1 MTTLRWFSI
10 VLVCAVAVTLATD
23 APSILDICGQGVG
36 LGYDVVNERFKFP
49 LVAWHYDLQQT
60 DTLNGNRY
68 QIPDELFFART
79 PQLLSDSSFQVMK
92 STSQFIQSYISTTK
106 FGASATVLKGKV
118 KLEGALS
125 KTKGDV
131 SKMLNENNSNFAT
144 VNNDFMTFRLNMYP
158 IDEVSLHP
166 RFKAEIDKLPSE
178 YNPQAYMYV
187 Y

>member
-1 MTTLRWFSI
+1 MTILRWFSAA
-10 VLVCAVAVTLATD
+10 LLCSVAVVLAAD
-23 APSILDICGQGVG
+23 NPSILDICGQGVG

-49 LVAWHYDLQQT
+49 LIAWHYELDQT
-60 DTLNGNRY
+60 DTLNGARY

-79 PQLLSDSSFQVMK
+79 PQLLADSWFQVMK

-106 FGASATVLKGKV
+106 FGASATLLKGKV

-131 SKMLNENNSNFAT
+131 SKLLNENNSNFAT
-144 VNNDFMTFRLNMYP
+144 VNNDFFTFRLNMYP

-166 RFKAEIDKLPSE
+166 RFKAEIEKLPSE
-178 YNPQAYMYV
+178 YNAEAYM
-187 Y
+187 